1 MMTTKPSKSRSIVWL
16 GFLVLVT
23 ALLACTLL
31 FAQVASPPFVYV
43 LVGAPTPG
51 KYDPATY
58 GLPDEVAGY
67 PVLAVVNEAAI
78 QFCPTPGTLT
88 MVIQVP
94 EANVQ
99 EFLRSDETQIALRDA
114 MRELDP
120 TGKAIQYSVVGPG
133 TTREK
138 IQNGYATQESRL
150 QGVGC
155 PMPVNM
161 DHLPPRVTLTP
172 TQNSNIAPSATPP
185 GN

>member
-1 MMTTKPSKSRSIVWL
+1 MRPSKSRSIVWL
-16 GFLVLVT
+16 SSLVLVT
-23 ALLACTLL
+23 ALLACILL
-31 FAQVASPPFVYV
+31 FAQVASPPFVYT
-43 LVGAPTPG
+43 LRDLPTPG
-51 KYDPATY
+51 KYDPAAY

-67 PVLAVVNEAAI
+67 SVLAVVDEASI

-94 EANVQ
+94 QDNVR
-99 EFLRSDETQIALRDA
+99 EFLRSGDTQRTLRDA
-114 MRELDP
+114 MHELDP
-120 TGKAIQYSVVGPG
+120 TGKAIQYSAVGPG
-133 TTREK
+133 ITREK
-138 IQNGYATQESRL
+138 IQNDYATLESRL

-155 PMPVNM
+155 PAPVRM